1 MKSSAKAQIRPQ
13 TAATTTLKDET
24 RIMNKLRVLEK
35 IEQRIEEDLEEFLGR
50 RGDQIK
56 SQKKGVQIT
65 RPMILEAS
73 QRDTLFQVSTVSSFS
88 IS

>member
-1 MKSSAKAQIRPQ
+1 
-13 TAATTTLKDET
+13 
-24 RIMNKLRVLEK
+24 MNKLRVLEK

-56 SQKKGVQIT
+56 SKKKGVQIT

-73 QRDTLFQVSTVSSFS
+73 
-88 IS
+88 